1 MDFFDMAFAT
11 IRIKVGKC
19 GDFTFVMYDL
29 RMATVAFELVIRH
42 VIFVDEF
49 RGIFCLKYLGFI
61 MTLNATLG
69 RHLPITLNDIE
80 VTLPTGDP
88 LFDISSVIE
97 GIARYVY
104 VPFRL
109 RMTRRTCSHS
119 AREAVLQCLPL
130 ALPVKVADKAIRLGH
145 G

>member
-1 MDFFDMAFAT
+1 
-11 IRIKVGKC
+11 
-19 GDFTFVMYDL
+19 
-29 RMATVAFELVIRH
+29 
-42 VIFVDEF
+42 
-49 RGIFCLKYLGFI
+49 

-119 AREAVLQCLPL
+119 AREAILQCLPL